1 MMAAIILTVGFMGL
15 IQAVTICSGMMDQAR
30 RQTLAAQILN
40 DEIEQ
45 LRLRSWSD
53 IQTLIS
59 VPKTEINVTNYPS
72 SLFLSAIQT
81 SGAIYSLTTTVSY
94 IDPAT
99 NTDTAIDTG
108 LREVIFTVTWEVTT
122 SRRDSGGGP
131 LKFTYTR
138 KNSAY
143 FAKYGLNLSY
153 QRS

>member
-53 IQTLIS
+53 IQSLIN